1 MKKLL
6 DEFKAFITKGN
17 IIDMAIGVIIGGAF
31 SGLVTSLLDN
41 IISPILGFFSYG
53 GINGFSITLWKA
65 ELRIGA
71 FVMDV
76 VNFLIMAA
84 VVFLIM
90 KAVTTLIAKMKKQQ
104 EAAPPAPAKPTKEE
118 ELLTEIRDLLK
129 AQASGSAVSVEDKK
143 AE

>member
-1 MKKLL
+1 MKKLM

-71 FVMDV
+71 FFMDV

-90 KAVTTLIAKMKKQQ
+90 KVVTSLIAKMKQQQ

-129 AQASGSAVSVEDKK
+129 AQAAGTASTNSKTE
-143 AE
+143 